1 MDIRTEVK
9 KMKEDSPLMAALSLE
24 TRNQALAAVAAA
36 NPNVVLLPG
45 EGFDAPD
52 WSVRVSLANLP
63 DHAYREIGRDLVTI
77 LDKYYSQYKKA

>member
-1 MDIRTEVK
+1 MKNFEPIDILFR
-9 KMKEDSPLMAALSLE
+9 
-24 TRNQALAAVAAA
+24 LAE

-52 WSVRVSLANLP
+52 WSVRVSLATLP

-77 LDKYYSQYKKA
+77 LDEYYSQYKKA